1 MLIDETTANLRLLLS
16 FALGFALGFEREVR
30 GQDAGLRTH
39 ILVCLG
45 SCLFTLASLYVA
57 APLGPNT
64 PPEVRADVTRIAS
77 QVVVGIGFL
86 GGGAILRYGTSI
98 KGLTTA
104 ANLWLT
110 ASVGLSVG
118 LGFNVPATVTVALS
132 LFTLIGL
139 RFFERLIRYF
149 RKRYRVVPEENL
161 AAQAAEE
168 EEARNGGNGGT
179 QGGTGAGPSRPS
191 P

>member
-1 MLIDETTANLRLLLS
+1 MLIDETTAILRLLLA
-16 FALGFALGFEREVR
+16 FGLGFALGFEREVR

-57 APLGPNT
+57 APLGPDT

-86 GGGAILRYGTSI
+86 GGGAILRHGTSI

-118 LGFNVPATVTVALS
+118 LGFNAPAAVTVALS
-132 LFTLIGL
+132 LITLVGL
-139 RFFERLIRYF
+139 RFFERLIRDF

-161 AAQAAEE
+161 AAESSEE
-168 EEARNGGNGGT
+168 ETQDGGT